1 MEFNEEPWAD
11 KRNKTGKANSLL
23 HLLWEWRPFSADCWH
38 SRKCGYH
45 SEGMH
50 SYCEGP
56 KGTPW
61 RDFSRISVELSL
73 LGKKKSLWVDK
84 WWGNKKE
91 LDTLRIICGYA
102 LNMVGVWH
110 WAFVTRRGPCT
121 FTSPLFRRMVVLLKS
136 KISWMKNISSG
147 FGWDQALLIQYLE
160 PRKVS

>member
-61 RDFSRISVELSL
+61 RDFSRINVELSL
-73 LGKKKSLWVDK
+73 LGRKKKPWLTNGEEIKRNWILFALSVVMLLTWSGCDTGLLLQEEVRVRSLPHYSGEWLSYWNPK
-84 WWGNKKE
+84 FLGWKIYPQG
-91 LDTLRIICGYA
+91 LDEIKHYSFSILS
-102 LNMVGVWH
+102 L
-110 WAFVTRRGPCT
+110 
-121 FTSPLFRRMVVLLKS
+121 
-136 KISWMKNISSG
+136 
-147 FGWDQALLIQYLE
+147 
-160 PRKVS
+160 